1 VYHTLARN
9 VYLVRTR
16 LSGVTMVQ
24 YASLV
29 VPLVVVTAMGATG
42 AYFTWT
48 KRDTVAEAW
57 MTGVFLCIAAW
68 AAVHAVLLASR
79 TPTLKHTLLVVSLPI
94 GVALPAVMLAFTLHY
109 TGRKSLVT
117 RPRLVALWAYL
128 AGVVVLGA
136 VNPNDLV
143 FEGLDVVE
151 RGGVVSVVYDY
162 GPLAKLIAFSAHLMA
177 IASIYMLFLRFL
189 RSRDLYRKLSFLL
202 FVTTSAM
209 LVATVTTFLGFSPF
223 PHMVLLPLIF
233 LIFGTVSVATTISV
247 RVVQLAP
254 IDRLLSALSGVFGS
268 LVPLARDVVIEE
280 LQSGVVV
287 LDDDDRVV
295 DVNAKGKAILAPDG
309 RRVVGQRVTDVVDER
324 QFTVDGTHV
333 FASGTTG
340 RFEAVWVATADGA
353 QRCYDISVSP
363 VSSDDGDG
371 GGRVALLHDVT
382 DQQRRK
388 RELRQKNER
397 LDDFADIVSHDL
409 RNPINVAEGYLDMLE
424 VALDVDDPDDLDL
437 EALATHVE
445 EVRASHD
452 RIGQIIDDVLVLAR
466 EGDVAADPEPVAVA
480 ALVREA
486 WDNVDTRMATL
497 DCQFDE
503 GTTVRADRSSLLR
516 AVENLLR
523 NAIDHGGTDVT
534 VRVGE
539 LDDSPG
545 IYVEDSGPG
554 LPEDAGDELFDH
566 GYTTAE
572 DGTGFGL
579 AIVADVVRGHGWTVD
594 ATNGSLGGAR
604 FEIETGDCVDPPDAP
619 ARGRGTG

>member
-1 VYHTLARN
+1 
-9 VYLVRTR
+9 
-16 LSGVTMVQ
+16 MVQ

-29 VPLVVVTAMGATG
+29 VPLVVVTVMAAAG

-68 AAVHAVLLASR
+68 AGVQALLLASR
-79 TPTLKHTLLVVSLPI
+79 TPVLKRALLAVSLPI
-94 GVALPAVMLAFTLHY
+94 GFALPAVMLVFTLHY
-109 TGRKSLVT
+109 TGRKGWLTARRQGAMWAYVG
-117 RPRLVALWAYL
+117 LVA
-128 AGVVVLGA
+128 VVAA
-136 VNPNDLV
+136 VNPDDLAFV
-143 FEGLDVVE
+143 GLAVVE
-151 RGGVVSVVYDY
+151 RGGVVRIVYDY
-162 GPLAKLIAFSAHLMA
+162 GPVTYLVAFVAHLLA
-177 IASIYMLFLRFL
+177 LGSIYLLFLRFL
-189 RSRDLYRKLSFLL
+189 HSRDLYRKLSFLL

-209 LVATVTTFLGFSPF
+209 LVGTVTTFLGFSPF
-223 PHMVLLPLIF
+223 PHMLLVPLAF
-233 LIFGTVSVATTISV
+233 LVFGTVGVATTVSV

-254 IDRLLSALSGVFGS
+254 INRLLSALSGVFGS

-287 LDDDDRVV
+287 LDEDDRVV
-295 DVNAKGKAILAPDG
+295 DINTKGKEILAPDG

-333 FASGTTG
+333 FAAGTTG
-340 RFEAVWVATADGA
+340 RFEAVWVATPEGE

-363 VSSDDGDG
+363 VSADDDD

-388 RELRQKNER
+388 RELRRKNER

-409 RNPINVAEGYLDMLE
+409 RNPVNVAEGYLDMLDAA
-424 VALDVDDPDDLDL
+424 VDVEDPDAVDLD
-437 EALATHVE
+437 AVTTYVD

-452 RIGQIIDDVLVLAR
+452 RIGQIIEDVLVLAR
-466 EGDVAADPEPVAVA
+466 EGDVAQDPEPVAVA
-480 ALVREA
+480 DLFRTA
-486 WDNVDTRMATL
+486 WDNVDTGTATL
-497 DCQFDE
+497 DCRVDE
-503 GTTVRADRSSLLR
+503 ATTVRADRSSLLR
-516 AVENLLR
+516 AVENLVR

-539 LDDSPG
+539 LDDSRG

-554 LPEDAGDELFDH
+554 LPEDVGDELFDH

-579 AIVADVVRGHGWTVD
+579 AIVADVVDGHGWTVD

-604 FEIETGDCVDPPDAP
+604 FEIRTGENVGSPDAP